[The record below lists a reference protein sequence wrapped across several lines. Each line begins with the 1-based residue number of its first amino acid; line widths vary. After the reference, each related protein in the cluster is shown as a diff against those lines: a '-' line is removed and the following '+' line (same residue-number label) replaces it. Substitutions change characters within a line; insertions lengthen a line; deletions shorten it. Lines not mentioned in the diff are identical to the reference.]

1 MGSAQAASPAARKM
15 NRANARS
22 SRRIWTVFWI
32 GLVAG
37 TLDISENIIFNAFRH
52 ITPYQIFQ
60 YIASGL
66 IDGKSFTMG
75 GASVALGVVIHYS
88 IAMTWTVVFYLLS
101 RRLKIL
107 TRQAAIC
114 GIVYGGAVYAV
125 MNFVVLPMTRVPH
138 PRAAV
143 TVASRVSGVLALL
156 LCIGLTI
163 ALLVK
168 RFAPPDN
175 ASELR
180 A

>member
-1 MGSAQAASPAARKM
+1 MGSAEATNPAAMKI
-15 NRANARS
+15 NPASARS
-22 SRRIWTVFWI
+22 LRRVWTVFWI

-75 GASVALGVVIHYS
+75 GASVALGVAIHYT
-88 IAMTWTVVFYLLS
+88 IAMTWTVIFYLLS
-101 RRLKIL
+101 RKLLIL

-114 GIVYGGAVYAV
+114 GIVYGGAVYV
-125 MNFVVLPMTRVPH
+125 IMNFVVLPATRVPH
-138 PRAAV
+138 AHAAV

-156 LCIGLTI
+156 FCIGLTI
-163 ALLVK
+163 ALLIK
-168 RFAPPDN
+168 KFAPAAN
-175 ASELR
+175 A
-180 A
+180 

>member
-1 MGSAQAASPAARKM
+1 MINNTPKAHGV
-15 NRANARS
+15 
-22 SRRIWTVFWI
+22 WTVVWI

-66 IDGKSFTMG
+66 IDGRSFTMG
-75 GASVALGVVIHYS
+75 GASVALGVAIHYA
-88 IAMTWTVVFYLLS
+88 IAMTWTAVFYLLS

-107 TRQAAIC
+107 TRQATIC
-114 GIVYGGAVYAV
+114 GIVYGGVVYII

-138 PRAAV
+138 ARAAM

-156 LCIGLTI
+156 FCIGLAI
-163 ALLVK
+163 ALMMK
-168 RFAPPDN
+168 KFAPPRE
-175 ASELR
+175 ASVAR
-180 A
+180 G